1 MCVSI
6 LFFPPFFFLLC
17 VCVNLT
23 RKLNRFLSM
32 QFPALKLARWTMCVV
47 FLFRFG
53 RIVQDLDDEWVLLS
67 FTHTHTHTQMKICLY
82 HILPWQ
88 CALNEEFFLLFKPQ

>member
-1 MCVSI
+1 
-6 LFFPPFFFLLC
+6 
-17 VCVNLT
+17 
-23 RKLNRFLSM
+23 M

-67 FTHTHTHTQMKICLY
+67 FTHTHTHT
-82 HILPWQ
+82 
-88 CALNEEFFLLFKPQ
+88 NEDMPLSHSSLAMCFERGIFSPFQTAMTYGVC